1 MERLILFAKAPRRGA
16 VKTRLVPPLTPD
28 QALALHTA
36 MLDDQVRFLRGF
48 AAAEREVE
56 LCTDR
61 PWTPTGDESIPQT
74 LQGEGDLGD
83 RLERALS
90 RGHSWGA
97 ARVVI
102 MAGDAPT
109 LPAEIVDDAFARL
122 RGGAAAVVTPA
133 PDGGYVLVG
142 TARRC
147 DGLFRDIPWGS
158 AAVLETTR
166 RRAADAGVRL
176 EETAAWADVD
186 LEDDLPRLRRETL
199 LAPERAPATATVLAS
214 LRLYFLGG
222 PMV

>member
-1 MERLILFAKAPRRGA
+1 MERLILFAKAPRRGS
-16 VKTRLVPPLTPD
+16 VKTRLVPPLTSD
-28 QALALHTA
+28 QALALHMA
-36 MLDDQVRFLRGF
+36 MLDDQVRFLRAF
-48 AAAEREVE
+48 AALARAVEV
-56 LCTDR
+56 CTDR
-61 PWTPTGDESIPQT
+61 PWTPTEGESLPQT

-83 RLERALS
+83 RIERALA
-90 RGHSWGA
+90 RGHAWGA
-97 ARVVI
+97 ERVVI

-109 LPAEIVDDAFARL
+109 LPAAIVSDAFARL
-122 RGGAAAVVTPA
+122 RGSAAVVTPA

-176 EETAAWADVD
+176 DETAPWGDVD
-186 LEDDLPRLRRETL
+186 REDDLPRLRRETL
-199 LAPERAPATATVLAS
+199 EAPDRAPATATVLAS
-214 LRLYFLGG
+214 LRLYFLGD